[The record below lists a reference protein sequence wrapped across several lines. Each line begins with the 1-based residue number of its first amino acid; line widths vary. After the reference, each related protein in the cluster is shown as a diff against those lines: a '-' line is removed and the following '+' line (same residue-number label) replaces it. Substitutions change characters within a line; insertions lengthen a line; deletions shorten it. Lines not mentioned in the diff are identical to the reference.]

1 MTSAHTGPSSPSGI
15 DEHGQEEPDL
25 RGNPLAEPSG
35 LPHGL
40 PDFAALRT
48 EHFLP
53 AFRAGVAAQK
63 VLLEQV
69 ATSTAPPSF
78 ASVVLPLEDGDPLLR
93 RVSRV
98 FFHLV
103 ATDGTPEMQAVEAE
117 VTPWLTALSDA
128 VFLDPRLFARVDAL
142 HGDETA
148 RAALSAEERHLL
160 ERLHQR
166 FVLRGARLDPEQKE
180 TLAALNQEISRLE
193 TRFTQQARADLKGA
207 SVHLTD
213 EAQLAGLD
221 AGQRSAAREAAI
233 DAGLEGWLLT
243 LVLPTV
249 QRLLPSL
256 EDRSV
261 RERLYRASAERGTET
276 WDLAA
281 QIAEQRSRKAA
292 LLGFADFASLAVAD
306 RTAAVPEAVEELFA
320 ATVGPAMR
328 NVEGEAARIAARAAR
343 DGVEDL
349 APWDWA
355 FYEARVRTE
364 EHAVDEAALQPYL
377 VLERVIE
384 DGVLR
389 AAGEVYGLAFT
400 RRDDLTGPHPQAL
413 VWEVRREDGE
423 EVGLFIGD
431 YFTRDAKR
439 GGAWMNVLS
448 VRSRAEGTR
457 PIVMNTLNISRP
469 APGEPAFVTL
479 DEVRT
484 LFHEFGHALH
494 ALLSDVE
501 HASASGTAVP
511 RDVVE
516 FPSQVNEMW
525 ALRPGI
531 VEHYAR
537 HVDTGE
543 PVPAEQLERVRS
555 AALWGEGFATAEY
568 LAAAVLDWR
577 WHRLPGD
584 TRVEDPRAFEAEQ
597 LEQAGLS
604 HPLVAPRYRTG
615 YFQHTFS
622 GGYAAG
628 YYSYLWAEVF
638 DADSVAWFE
647 EQLAAG
653 RPVREVGEEFARAIL
668 AIGGSADLLAAY
680 RGLRGRDREVTPLLE
695 RRGLV

>member
-1 MTSAHTGPSSPSGI
+1 
-15 DEHGQEEPDL
+15 
-25 RGNPLAEPSG
+25 
-35 LPHGL
+35 
-40 PDFAALRT
+40 
-48 EHFLP
+48 
-53 AFRAGVAAQK
+53 
-63 VLLEQV
+63 
-69 ATSTAPPSF
+69 
-78 ASVVLPLEDGDPLLR
+78 
-93 RVSRV
+93 
-98 FFHLV
+98 
-103 ATDGTPEMQAVEAE
+103 
-117 VTPWLTALSDA
+117 
-128 VFLDPRLFARVDAL
+128 
-142 HGDETA
+142 
-148 RAALSAEERHLL
+148 
-160 ERLHQR
+160 
-166 FVLRGARLDPEQKE
+166 
-180 TLAALNQEISRLE
+180 
-193 TRFTQQARADLKGA
+193 
-207 SVHLTD
+207 
-213 EAQLAGLD
+213 
-221 AGQRSAAREAAI
+221 
-233 DAGLEGWLLT
+233 
-243 LVLPTV
+243 
-249 QRLLPSL
+249 
-256 EDRSV
+256 
-261 RERLYRASAERGTET
+261 
-276 WDLAA
+276 
-281 QIAEQRSRKAA
+281 
-292 LLGFADFASLAVAD
+292 
-306 RTAAVPEAVEELFA
+306 
-320 ATVGPAMR
+320 
-328 NVEGEAARIAARAAR
+328 
-343 DGVEDL
+343 
-349 APWDWA
+349 
-355 FYEARVRTE
+355 
-364 EHAVDEAALQPYL
+364 
-377 VLERVIE
+377 
-384 DGVLR
+384 
-389 AAGEVYGLAFT
+389 
-400 RRDDLTGPHPQAL
+400 
-413 VWEVRREDGE
+413 
-423 EVGLFIGD
+423 
-431 YFTRDAKR
+431 
-439 GGAWMNVLS
+439 VLS

-501 HASASGTAVP
+501 HPSASGTAVP

-537 HVDTGE
+537 HVDTGD

-577 WHRLPGD
+577 WHRLPAG

-668 AIGGSADLLAAY
+668 AIGGSADLLDAY
-680 RGLRGRDREVTPLLE
+680 RGLRGRDRDVTPLLE